1 MINFNGTIISED
13 ATVLT
18 KNRLYG
24 DAAFLKQLKINNK
37 ILFLEDHYFRLMSAM
52 RGVRME
58 IEFLQWNFLKKTF
71 YS

>member
-24 DAAFLKQLKINNK
+24 DAAFLKQLKITTR
-37 ILFLEDHYFRLMSAM
+37 YF
-52 RGVRME
+52 
-58 IEFLQWNFLKKTF
+58 F
-71 YS
+71 